1 MSPPLR
7 KFITTELG
15 QEAQCAK
22 CQEFWP
28 VDPEFFFMHKGKPH
42 SWCKACFK
50 SDPKVRAKVSRAY
63 EKTKIARA
71 NERIANQA
79 QQEQHA

>member
-1 MSPPLR
+1 MSPTPR
-7 KFITTELG
+7 KFQTTELG

-50 SDPKVRAKVSRAY
+50 SDPKVRAKVD
-63 EKTKIARA
+63 RA
-71 NERIANQA
+71 NEKTRISRANARNAHQA
-79 QQEQHA
+79 QQELRA